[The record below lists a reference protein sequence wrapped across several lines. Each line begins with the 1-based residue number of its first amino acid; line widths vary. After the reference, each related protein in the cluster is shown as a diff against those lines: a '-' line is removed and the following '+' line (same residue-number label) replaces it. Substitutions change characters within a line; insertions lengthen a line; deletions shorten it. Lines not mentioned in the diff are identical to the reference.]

1 MRVDMTSVWLCRE
14 NIFGHFISRLVQVT
28 SYSFFKTSESSWILC
43 VIPCSSLLYS
53 MLFLVAFSS
62 GDFKFR
68 ESCLTVTKFLWKS
81 CVNRNNDGLKE
92 NIHRKANVVACLSCM
107 KQAIR
112 SVENSYLKLV
122 RAFILRFSINESQM
136 LLSSNIWCFAWT
148 KYRVIYLNS
157 QICILGRTKYRQEGC
172 PWKDLAKCS
181 SDMLVLGQ

>member
-136 LLSSNIWCFAWT
+136 LLSSNIWCFALT
-148 KYRVIYLNS
+148 TYRVIFLIG
-157 QICILGRTKYRQEGC
+157 QICILGRVKRGVHEKILQNAAQLR
-172 PWKDLAKCS
+172 WS
-181 SDMLVLGQ
+181 